1 MTRINTAIN
10 INYGAK
16 VPWIQ
21 TQDNKHVTSKRQL
34 YDCYTYA
41 DIYISCKYYNDISD
55 KIYVVSI
62 PGIISE
68 THGCLLLYDISNGIK
83 PYTLQYVDIDL
94 KLDQLQVFRLT

>member
-1 MTRINTAIN
+1 M
-10 INYGAK
+10 
-16 VPWIQ
+16 Q
-21 TQDNKHVTSKRQL
+21 TSIFPVSITM
-34 YDCYTYA
+34 
-41 DIYISCKYYNDISD
+41 ISSD

-83 PYTLQYVDIDL
+83 PYNLQYVDIDL